1 MARKSRLSEE
11 QWNRIITRNLNGE
24 SIRSLA
30 REFGITET
38 AIRKRISSHTKQIK
52 SVAKQIVTV
61 EEKLSSM
68 PISSQ
73 IQARTYADRLRAISN
88 HMASAAEYGAATAH
102 RLSQIANS
110 HAEKIDDVFPEASIE
125 AIKTVSVLTRT
136 ANEAADL
143 GVRLAKVSAGNGL
156 DESEEK
162 KIALLSD
169 EALYQIA
176 AGGGAGADQP

>member
-1 MARKSRLSEE
+1 MARKSRLTDE
-11 QWNRIITRNLNGE
+11 QWNQIITRNLNGE

-38 AIRKRISSHTKQIK
+38 AIRKRISSQTKQIK

-61 EEKLSSM
+61 EEKLSAM

-73 IQARTYADRLRAISN
+73 IQVRTYAERLRAISN

-102 RLSQIANS
+102 RLAQIANS
-110 HAEKIDDVFPEASIE
+110 QAEKIDDVSPESSIE
-125 AIKTVSVLTRT
+125 TIKTVAVLTRT

-143 GVRLAKVSAGNGL
+143 SVRLAKVSAGAGL
-156 DESEEK
+156 DDREEK

-169 EALYQIA
+169 EELYAIA
-176 AGGGAGADQP
+176 AGGGAGAD